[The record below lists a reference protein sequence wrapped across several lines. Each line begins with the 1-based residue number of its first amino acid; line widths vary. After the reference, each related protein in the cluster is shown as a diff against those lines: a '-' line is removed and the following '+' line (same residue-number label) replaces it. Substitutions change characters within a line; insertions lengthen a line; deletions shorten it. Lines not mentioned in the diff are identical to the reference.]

1 MVKRRVCHVPKF
13 SAWVTEKEIEWVG
26 FWTRLSFTSSGKWS
40 KGFYPNDV
48 DSRVHN
54 SWLSLHVAQVTWL
67 IYGNCFVSKL
77 ILLANPILQSVRTI
91 WLWCCALLSTYA
103 LNLKLVLQWQERPLP
118 ARLPSLPRPPFS
130 CTRSALTFPTSYS
143 VFFFLFFLYSPR
155 HSF

>member
-1 MVKRRVCHVPKF
+1 M
-13 SAWVTEKEIEWVG
+13 
-26 FWTRLSFTSSGKWS
+26 
-40 KGFYPNDV
+40 

-54 SWLSLHVAQVTWL
+54 SWLSVHVAQVTWI

-77 ILLANPILQSVRTI
+77 ILLTNPILQSVRTI

-103 LNLKLVLQWQERPLP
+103 WNLKLVLQWQERPLP

-143 VFFFLFFLYSPR
+143 VFFFLFFYTLPAILSSILSFKMSKHFKHYSLGAIVQIIKEKKER
-155 HSF
+155 R